1 LLKIDGKGIK
11 ISKSEKYEKPLKN
24 QGVRFDFYQLW
35 DDNSF
40 KCYLL
45 MLK

>member
-1 LLKIDGKGIK
+1 MIEGKRDK

-35 DDNSF
+35 DDSD
-40 KCYLL
+40 
-45 MLK
+45 